1 MRGAQQ
7 AMAFRRMRRL
17 CGLLLALLA
26 GLPGCVPRL
35 GDSDAALA
43 LEDIIAAGRQSR
55 LKADTPTPQRRP
67 VRYAVGGRDYNGD
80 LYLPGQ
86 PVRAGIVL
94 VPGVVPAGKDDA
106 RLVALA
112 TTLARLQFAVL
123 VPDLRG
129 LRRYRVRAGDVR
141 EVADAFRYL
150 VMRDGLVPQGR
161 IGVAGFSYGAG
172 PVLLAALQPD
182 IREQVRFVMTLGGY
196 YDLRSIIGYFTTGFY
211 REPDDGDWRYQRPNP
226 YIKWV
231 FSLSNADLLENAED
245 RAALQALAEQARAA
259 GGVGPPAPEGLRP
272 DAQALY
278 ALLSNQDPHRV
289 PALIAQLSPRIRAEL
304 EGIDPASQDLTALR
318 ARAILVHGRSDTMIP
333 YTESVALAKALP
345 PDQAQL
351 FLIEGFAH
359 VDVQP
364 QRSDI
369 PQLLAAMEAL
379 LVQRAPAAPEAQ
391 NFMD

>member
-1 MRGAQQ
+1 MRI
-7 AMAFRRMRRL
+7 RRL
-17 CGLLLALLA
+17 QRLYSLLLALLA
-26 GLPGCVPRL
+26 ALPGCAPRL

-43 LEDIIAAGRQSR
+43 LEDIMAAGRDSR
-55 LKADTPTPQRRP
+55 LKARTPAPSRSPVDYDVDGRR
-67 VRYAVGGRDYNGD
+67 YSGD
-80 LYLPGQ
+80 LYLPGA

-94 VPGVVPAGKDDA
+94 VPGVVAAGKDDA

-129 LRRYRVRAGDVR
+129 LRQYRVRAVNVR

-150 VMRDGLVPQGR
+150 VSRSELVPAGR
-161 IGVAGFSYGAG
+161 AGVAGFSYGAG

-182 IREQVRFVMTLGGY
+182 IRAQVRFVMTLGGY
-196 YDLRSIIGYFTTGFY
+196 YNLRSIVGYFTTGYY
-211 REPDDGDWRYQRPNP
+211 REPESGRWHYQKPNP

-231 FSLSNADLLENAED
+231 FSLSNADLLEHAED
-245 RAALQALAEQARAA
+245 RAALQKLADQARSGDA
-259 GGVGPPAPEGLRP
+259 GRGAVSIEALHP
-272 DAQALY
+272 DAQALL
-278 ALLSNQDPHRV
+278 ALLSNQDPERV
-289 PALIAQLSPRIRAEL
+289 PALIDQLSPRIRAEL
-304 EGIDPASQDLTALR
+304 QGIDPAAQALSQLH
-318 ARAILVHGRSDTMIP
+318 ARAILVHGRGDSMIP
-333 YTESVALAKALP
+333 YTESVALAAALP
-345 PDQAQL
+345 PDQVQL

-379 LVQRAPAAPEAQ
+379 LAQRLPAAAEPR
-391 NFMD
+391 